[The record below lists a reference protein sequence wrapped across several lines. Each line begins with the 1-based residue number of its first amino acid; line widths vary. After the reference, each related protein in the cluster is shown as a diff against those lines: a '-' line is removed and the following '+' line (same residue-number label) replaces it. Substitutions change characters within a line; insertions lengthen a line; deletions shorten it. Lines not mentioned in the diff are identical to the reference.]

1 MKQFINCNSA
11 KFLKGTSSD
20 YDFFLVKSD
29 FKNTSMFYFE
39 SVESFSSRKYWNKN
53 KRNRI
58 FLPKSVTAKKE
69 SQLCIYEAALVG
81 ILFLQSSAKSCTP
94 ESQLVLFS

>member
-20 YDFFLVKSD
+20 YEFFFVKSD

-39 SVESFSSRKYWNKN
+39 SVESF
-53 KRNRI
+53 
-58 FLPKSVTAKKE
+58 F
-69 SQLCIYEAALVG
+69 Q
-81 ILFLQSSAKSCTP
+81 
-94 ESQLVLFS
+94 

>member
-39 SVESFSSRKYWNKN
+39 SVESF
-53 KRNRI
+53 
-58 FLPKSVTAKKE
+58 F
-69 SQLCIYEAALVG
+69 Q
-81 ILFLQSSAKSCTP
+81 
-94 ESQLVLFS
+94 